1 MSSRNLEENV
11 VKMRF
16 DNSEFDTNIDQS
28 NETLDKFKTTI
39 TSLPQNIYIG
49 ISNAIS
55 RINLSDIIGIGAT
68 LAGISLVR
76 QGIIGIGAEIQNVA
90 FGALRTINSVFNSA
104 INQINEGGKARAL
117 NIANAKFQIEGLK
130 LDVETFMTAADYA
143 VSGTAYGL
151 DAAAKVA
158 SQLGASGVTELEE
171 LKKALRGVSG
181 VAAMANSSY
190 EEIGHLFTVIASNGR
205 LMTEQIRSFSA
216 RGLNISAELAKS
228 LNKTENEINDMVSK
242 GKIDFKTFYT
252 AMDEAFGEHAKDANK
267 TFTGALSNI
276 RAALSRI
283 GEGLWTPILDNAIG
297 VFNELRLS
305 INAFNAA
312 LKDVDGQNSFS
323 IFANAVKSIFGDVEN
338 MIKLVKYALT
348 ETDFMKELG
357 TLFMAISDT
366 GKRISDA
373 FAIDYGFVM
382 NDIFRGFTNLIK
394 VIEIFADDLYAVER
408 DQGGLRK
415 LGGEIQSL
423 LVWIS
428 SFSGIFLDIFGE
440 RHNSIY
446 ETINSWVKALKSV
459 FTTITDIL
467 GINRKSIEDLF
478 KGAVNTVFDLI
489 DNLKLSDERID
500 KITRTFRGAASVLDI
515 IKMLVV
521 NIYKFIR
528 PLFDFLPTVVDESL
542 SVTATIGDWLYN
554 LRNAIKEGEVFE
566 RLFDKISKICIFVK
580 DLIEKIGTNFFEAFF
595 GEGTK
600 DDTFLTKIKN
610 FIKLIGETVS
620 DAFGKLKIN
629 ELDLG
634 PIQEFINNLAHFG
647 VLDDTGKA
655 ETILDVLTKF
665 FGKIKEGFGK
675 IGTFL
680 SDHVFTIFTGEN
692 ETFNKFT
699 EFVKNFGIGIGSA
712 ITAISDF
719 LTDTAIPEA
728 TAIAIVALIWKA
740 MDCIKDIVVAFIG
753 GLVEIAGILA
763 SNFNGKDLIVPII
776 DKIVDR
782 FLGSKTTGFFEKIT
796 TFFETFSQLGIKGI
810 LVSHDTGEDK
820 QAQIFNSISN
830 MLKGFAW
837 FFFSIAVSLAIIA
850 LIPIDKLEA
859 GVKILTKFTII
870 IGVIALVL
878 SVLNRILPDFN
889 KSLIAI
895 RPQIGASLIGG
906 AATGGMVNTQNPLY
920 SVGVALAGIGIG
932 LLAISAGL
940 FIIAQVDET
949 KLNNAA
955 NLLLTF
961 AFVFTL
967 ILAAF
972 TILNNKVMAAED
984 NGATYKG
991 VGIAMLAMSAGLL
1004 LIAAGFA
1011 AIAAVTD
1018 ENDVGKIIAIG
1029 AMLAAI
1035 LIAVGVLVGFMSTI
1049 TKNFGTSL
1057 LTGALILVT
1066 LSSMAVLIGVLA
1078 AAIVA
1083 LSFVDTDKLGTVTL
1097 CLGVLV
1103 GVIMGFSALLTVA
1116 ANAAANPAA
1125 LGAMALIAVIL
1136 LAFAVDL
1143 LTVAAVVKSVAGLFE
1158 GLAKITEGIKNLLEF
1173 FKDLE
1178 DADVD
1183 RIVLNVAKVL
1193 IGVAGAISMAM
1204 DEYYKQSMSSIAK
1217 LFPKI
1222 ISFVSKELIPFIDN
1236 LFGVVIPA
1244 LVSKTIDSVNTA
1256 LLALEAYLP
1265 DAMGILDSLLFGSMG
1280 LIIYIQI
1287 MLDKIWD
1294 DTISWVNRRVEIWV
1308 KDILI
1313 ILLKIVKAI
1322 NAAFEGDWEEFDKEI
1337 QDLIDHTINFIKD
1350 LLTNEKTTKDFTDLV
1365 DGILS
1370 RISDVVRENKDAIRE
1385 AFGDLGKV
1393 IGSAILGGISDTMP
1407 DNAIGNY
1414 LSGLLDEAANSI
1426 DPNLVYSGAT
1436 SLRGS
1441 NYSNP
1446 YSIDTSGIN
1455 MGADTSAVESMFINT
1470 NANSSSTKSTDNL
1483 NSRSKE
1489 KEDKSVIEL
1498 ILDADLFKLN
1508 KETQSYNNNR
1518 KHSGHKVFVSSGG

>member
-1 MSSRNLEENV
+1 MSNRNLEENV

-16 DNSEFDTNIDQS
+16 DNSEFDANVDQS

-76 QGIIGIGAEIQNVA
+76 QGIVGLGVEIQNIA
-90 FGALRTINSVFNSA
+90 FGALRTVNSVFNAA
-104 INQINEGGKARAL
+104 INQINEGGKARAM

-130 LDVETFMTAADYA
+130 LDVDTFMEAADYA

-267 TFTGALSNI
+267 TFTGAMSNV

-283 GEGLWTPILDNAIG
+283 GENLWTPILDNAIG

-423 LVWIS
+423 LVWVS

-478 KGAVNTVFDLI
+478 KGAVNTLFDLI
-489 DNLKLSDERID
+489 DNLKLSDSRID

-515 IKMLVV
+515 IKMLVTAIF
-521 NIYKFIR
+521 NFAK
-528 PLFDFLPTVVDESL
+528 PLFGYIPDAVDGVL
-542 SVTATIGDWLYN
+542 SVSAAIGDWLYN

-566 RLFDKISKICIFVK
+566 RLFDKIKNACVFVK
-580 DLIEKIGTNFFEAFF
+580 NLIENIGQNFFEAFF
-595 GEGTK
+595 GEGSK

-610 FIKLIGETVS
+610 FITLIGETVS

-634 PIQEFINNLAHFG
+634 PIQEFINNLSHFG

-655 ETILDVLTKF
+655 ETILDILTKF
-665 FGKIKEGFGK
+665 FGKVKEGFGK

-680 SDHVFTIFTGEN
+680 TDHVFTIFTGEN
-692 ETFNKFT
+692 EAFNKFT
-699 EFVKNFGIGIGSA
+699 EFAKNLGIGIGSA
-712 ITAISDF
+712 LTAVSDF
-719 LTDTAIPEA
+719 LNNTAIPEA

-740 MDCIKDIVVAFIG
+740 MDCIKDIIIAFIG
-753 GLVEIAGILA
+753 GFVEIAKILA
-763 SNFNGKDLIVPII
+763 ENFNGKDILVPLVDKII
-776 DKIVDR
+776 DK

-837 FFFSIAVSLAIIA
+837 FFISIAFSLGIIA
-850 LIPIDKLEA
+850 LIPVDRLDA

-870 IGVIALVL
+870 IGIMALVL
-878 SVLNRILPDFN
+878 SVLNRVLPDLN
-889 KSLIAI
+889 KPLITFRNQMGI
-895 RPQIGASLIGG
+895 LGG
-906 AATGGMVNTQNPLY
+906 AGGGITRSSNPLQ
-920 SVGVALAGIGIG
+920 SVGVAIAGIGVG
-932 LLAISAGL
+932 LLAIAAGL
-940 FIIAQVDET
+940 FIIAQIDET
-949 KLNNAA
+949 KLDNAA
-955 NLLLTF
+955 NLLLKF

-991 VGIAMLAMSAGLL
+991 VGVAMLAMSAGLL

-1035 LIAVGVLVGFMSTI
+1035 LVAVGVLVGFMSTI
-1049 TKNFGTSL
+1049 TKNVGTSL

-1066 LSSMAVLIGVLA
+1066 LSSMASLIGVLA
-1078 AAIVA
+1078 AAILA
-1083 LSFVDTDKLGTVTL
+1083 LSFIDTDKLGTVTS
-1097 CLGVLV
+1097 CLSILI
-1103 GVIMGFSALLTVA
+1103 GVIMGFSVLLMVA
-1116 ANAAANPAA
+1116 ANAAANPQ
-1125 LGAMALIAVIL
+1125 ALIALGIIAATLLVI
-1136 LAFAVDL
+1136 AVDL
-1143 LTVAAVVKSVAGLFE
+1143 LTLAAVVKAVAGVFE
-1158 GLAKITEGIKNLLEF
+1158 AFAKIVEGIKDLLEL
-1173 FKDLE
+1173 FKNME
-1178 DADVD
+1178 DADAE
-1183 RIVLNVAKVL
+1183 RIITNIAKIL
-1193 IGVAGAISMAM
+1193 IGVAGAISMAFE
-1204 DEYYKQSMSSIAK
+1204 EYYKQSMNSIK
-1217 LFPKI
+1217 RLFPKI
-1222 ISFVSKELIPFIDN
+1222 LTFVSKELLPFIDN
-1236 LFGVVIPA
+1236 LFGIVIPT
-1244 LVSKTIDSVNTA
+1244 LISNTINSVNTT
-1256 LLALEAYLP
+1256 LLALIAYFP
-1265 DAMGILDSLLFGSMG
+1265 EAMGMLDKLLFGSAG
-1280 LIIYIQI
+1280 IIVYIQI

-1294 DTISWVNRRVEIWV
+1294 DTVSWINRRVEIWV

-1337 QDLIDHTINFIKD
+1337 QDLIDHTINFVKD

-1365 DGILS
+1365 DGIFS
-1370 RISDVVRENKDAIRE
+1370 RISEIVRENKDAIRE

-1393 IGSAILGGISDTMP
+1393 IGSSILGGIADTMP
-1407 DNAIGNY
+1407 DNALGNM
-1414 LSGLLDEAANSI
+1414 LNSMLNDAANSI
-1426 DPNLVYSGAT
+1426 DPDLTFTGLSPIGGTNGSPQYSTGFNTDVA
-1436 SLRGS
+1436 
-1441 NYSNP
+1441 N
-1446 YSIDTSGIN
+1446 ID
-1455 MGADTSAVESMFINT
+1455 AVGSMFTNT
-1470 NANSSSTKSTDNL
+1470 NANTDNSTKSKDFRD
-1483 NSRSKE
+1483 SRSSK
-1489 KEDKSVIEL
+1489 DKSLSLEVIFSP
-1498 ILDADLFKLN
+1498 DWYQFN
-1508 KETQSYNNNR
+1508 KGTQTYSKNQM
-1518 KHSGHKVFVSSGG
+1518 HSGVKLKNG